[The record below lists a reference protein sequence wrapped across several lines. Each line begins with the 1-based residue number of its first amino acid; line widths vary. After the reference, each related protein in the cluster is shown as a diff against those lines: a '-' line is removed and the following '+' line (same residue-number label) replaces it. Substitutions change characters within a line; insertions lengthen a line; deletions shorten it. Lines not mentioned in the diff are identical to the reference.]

1 MKDHIPERRG
11 GLQWKMILLLAVVWV
26 LLWGEI
32 SVIQVIG
39 GLLLGLLVTVVF
51 PLPPL
56 QFHGRFRPL
65 GLAVL
70 VFRLLTDLVRAS
82 WSVTRLALR
91 FGYTPHNGVA
101 KVQLRTIDDFYLTVT
116 AELVTLVPGS
126 IALEARRLEGV
137 IYLHVMDVKGP
148 EDLDAARRD
157 VLDAEARVIR
167 AFGSRAELEALKA
180 GLPMP
185 PEPSSGF
192 TSNSTEESAG

>member
-11 GLQWKMILLLAVVWV
+11 GLHWKMILLLAAVWV
-26 LLWGEI
+26 LLWGELSPI
-32 SVIQVIG
+32 LVIG
-39 GLLLGLLVTVVF
+39 GLLLGLVVTVVF

-56 QFHGRFRPL
+56 QFHGRIHPVGL
-65 GLAVL
+65 GMLI
-70 VFRLLTDLVRAS
+70 FRLLSDLVLAS

-91 FGYTPHNGVA
+91 FGYTPRNGVV

-137 IYLHVMDVKGP
+137 LYLHVMDVKGP
-148 EDLDAARRD
+148 KDLDAARKD

-167 AFGSRAELEALKA
+167 AFGSRAEIEALKA

-185 PEPSSGF
+185 RETSG
-192 TSNSTEESAG
+192 EGRES